1 MIRPIQ
7 PFFDVL
13 FRETIGSVP
22 SGRRLADFRHV
33 ELCALVVADVED
45 SHVDLKLIDQVNDGC
60 KLALCKA
67 TTRIVFVIFLIE
79 GLAAIAH
86 APFDVGR

>member
-1 MIRPIQ
+1 M
-7 PFFDVL
+7 
-13 FRETIGSVP
+13 
-22 SGRRLADFRHV
+22 
-33 ELCALVVADVED
+33 VVADVED
-45 SHVDLKLIDQVNDGC
+45 GHVDLKLIDQVNDGC

-67 TTRIVFVIFLIE
+67 TTRIVFVIFLVE